1 MNDLLSAWLL
11 PCIYAF
17 FSCVGFCLVFNI
29 HGPGILICGFGG
41 ALGWL
46 TYLLSV
52 YITDS
57 IYIRFG
63 LAAVIITLYSEVM
76 ARVRRCPV
84 TSYLII
90 ALLPLVPGS
99 GIYEA
104 MRFCVQGDTTR
115 FLSAL
120 LRTFGIAGALAL
132 GALLG
137 STLMRT
143 VFALFARRSKPN

>member
-1 MNDLLSAWLL
+1 MNDLLSVWLL

-52 YITDS
+52 CITDS
-57 IYIRFG
+57 VYIRFA
-63 LAAVIITLYSEVM
+63 LAAVVITLYSEVM

-104 MRFCVQGDTTR
+104 MRFCVQGDTAR
-115 FLSAL
+115 FLSTL

-143 VFALFARRSKPN
+143 VFSLFARRAKPN

>member
-1 MNDLLSAWLL
+1 MNQLFLNGILT
-11 PCIYAF
+11 CVYAF
-17 FSCVGFCLVFNI
+17 LACVGFCFVFNI
-29 HGPGILICGFGG
+29 HGPGILICSLGG

-46 TYLLSV
+46 VYLSSHLVSENIMLRYLLAA
-52 YITDS
+52 IS
-57 IYIRFG
+57 I
-63 LAAVIITLYSEVM
+63 ALYSEIM
-76 ARVRRCPV
+76 ARIRHCPA

-104 MRFCVQGDTTR
+104 MRYCVQGDTQM

-120 LRTFGIAGALAL
+120 VRTFGIAGCLAM

-137 STLMRT
+137 SSVMRT
-143 VFALFARRSKPN
+143 YFQIVNRSHK